1 MSEPFIGQITLFGG
15 NFAPRGYAMCN
26 GQLLSISQNQ
36 ALFSLIGTTYGGNGQ
51 TNFALPNLQSR
62 VAVGQGTRPG
72 SFAAPAWPGWGRRNG
87 YPFGRS
93 NSATHS
99 WHERLDNGGIIV
111 AQWRSSG

>member
-51 TNFALPNLQSR
+51 SNFALPNLQSH
-62 VAVGQGTRPG
+62 VAVGQGSGPG
-72 SFAAPAWPGWGRRNG
+72 YSPHLLGQVGEKNG
-87 YPFGRS
+87 HLFGRS

-111 AQWRSSG
+111 AQWRSPG